1 MATAGAEIW
10 YDWYGRKGKRAKT
23 TADKCGIGY
32 MGQQG
37 QWKCGD
43 GKSEKGG
50 IERGRRGG

>member
-43 GKSEKGG
+43 GKSEKGV